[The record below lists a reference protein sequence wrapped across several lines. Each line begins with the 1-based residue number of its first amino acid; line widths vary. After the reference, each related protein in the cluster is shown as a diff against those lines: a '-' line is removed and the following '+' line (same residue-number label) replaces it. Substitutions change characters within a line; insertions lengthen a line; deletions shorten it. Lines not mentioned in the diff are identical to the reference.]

1 METCDSFKKNE
12 LALHI
17 SYTRIPIKNWPIPG
31 YVSLRTIKLSSEILF
46 RLIDSSR
53 EYPFSRI
60 HVNGTPGSS
69 NSRHVSAEKFVRIL
83 FNQKGPFY
91 TSHEGSSD
99 IDDVT
104 CDLRTRA
111 NLHSGNTD
119 RDSKLSY
126 INLSVSSWQACKR
139 VKKFDPLVKFDPRP
153 LRDKKLF
160 SSLKDEGQPRSFNS
174 QDDSDNCP
182 V

>member
-17 SYTRIPIKNWPIPG
+17 SYTRVPIKNWPIPG
-31 YVSLRTIKLSSEILF
+31 YVSLRTIKFSSEILF

-69 NSRHVSAEKFVRIL
+69 NSRHVSAEKFVKIL

-119 RDSKLSY
+119 R
-126 INLSVSSWQACKR
+126 QACKR